1 MGKVLVV
8 DDEVD
13 ICTLLKLHLEKGG
26 QEVSYCLTIRDA
38 LKDLSVNAYDM
49 IFVDLNLTDGSGYD
63 LISGITDINRK
74 AAIIVISAYDSE
86 KQKALQAGA
95 SLFVPKP
102 FTNKSI
108 SDALQRLQSQTQQ
121 QQQP

>member
-13 ICTLLKLHLEKGG
+13 ICTLLKRQLEKGG
-26 QEVSYCLTIRDA
+26 QEVSYCLTIREA
-38 LKDLSVNAYDM
+38 LDVLARNSYDM

-63 LISGITDINRK
+63 LISSLGEGNRN
-74 AAIIVISAYDSE
+74 AAVIVISAYDSE

-95 SLFVPKP
+95 TLFVPKP

-108 SDALQRLQSQTQQ
+108 SDALQQLQAHNH
-121 QQQP
+121 QP

>member
-1 MGKVLVV
+1 MGRVLVV

-13 ICTLLKLHLEKGG
+13 ICTLLKRHLEKGG
-26 QEVSYCLTIRDA
+26 HEVSYFLTISDA
-38 LKDLSVNAYDM
+38 LKNLSTNSYDM

-63 LISGITDINRK
+63 LISGISDNNRN

-108 SDALQRLQSQTQQ
+108 TEALQRLQAQSQRT
-121 QQQP
+121 

>member
-13 ICTLLKLHLEKGG
+13 ICTLLKLHLEKSG
-26 QEVSYCLTIRDA
+26 QEVKYCLTIGEA

-63 LISGITDINRK
+63 LISGLSDNNRK
-74 AAIIVISAYDSE
+74 ASIIVISAYDSE

-95 SLFVPKP
+95 SMFVPKP

-108 SDALQRLQSQTQQ
+108 SEALRRLQAQTQSQ
-121 QQQP
+121 

>member
-13 ICTLLKLHLEKGG
+13 ICTLLKRQLEKGG
-26 QEVSYCLTIRDA
+26 QEVSYCLTIKDA
-38 LKDLSVNAYDM
+38 LENLSENSYDM
-49 IFVDLNLTDGSGYD
+49 IFVDLNLSDGSGYD
-63 LISGITDINRK
+63 LISSLGTKNSQ
-74 AAIIVISAYDSE
+74 ATIIVISAYDSE

-108 SDALQRLQSQTQQ
+108 SDALLRLQMQSP
-121 QQQP
+121 QP

>member
-13 ICTLLKLHLEKGG
+13 ICTLLKRHLEKGG
-26 QEVSYCLTIRDA
+26 QEVSYCLTIKDA
-38 LKDLSVNAYDM
+38 LKDLSINAYDM

-63 LISGITDINRK
+63 LISSLTDNNRN

-95 SLFVPKP
+95 TMFVPKP

-108 SDALQRLQSQTQQ
+108 SDALQRLRAQNNLQH
-121 QQQP
+121 

>member
-13 ICTLLKLHLEKGG
+13 ICTLLKRHLEKGG
-26 QEVSYCLTIRDA
+26 QQVSYCLSIKDA
-38 LKDLSVNAYDM
+38 LADLSTNSYDM

-63 LISGITDINRK
+63 LISSLSDGNRK

-95 SLFVPKP
+95 TLFVPKP

-108 SDALQRLQSQTQQ
+108 TEALQRLQAQNQQ
-121 QQQP
+121 ANL

>member
-13 ICTLLKLHLEKGG
+13 ICTLLKRHLEKGG

-38 LKDLSVNAYDM
+38 LKNLSVNAYDM

-108 SDALQRLQSQTQQ
+108 SEALQRLQTQN

>member
-13 ICTLLKLHLEKGG
+13 ICTLLKRQLEKSG
-26 QEVSYCLTIRDA
+26 QEVSYCLTIKEA
-38 LKDLSVNAYDM
+38 QQNLSTNSYDM

-63 LISGITDINRK
+63 VISSITEHNKNAR
-74 AAIIVISAYDSE
+74 IIVISAYDSE

-108 SDALQRLQSQTQQ
+108 NEALQRLQTQSL
-121 QQQP
+121 

>member
-1 MGKVLVV
+1 MGRVLVV

-13 ICTLLKLHLEKGG
+13 ICTLLKRQLEKGG
-26 QEVSYCLTIRDA
+26 LEVSYCLTIKEA
-38 LKDLSVNAYDM
+38 LNDLSVNAYDM

-63 LISGITDINRK
+63 LISGLTEINRN
-74 AAIIVISAYDSE
+74 ATIIVISAYDSE

-102 FTNKSI
+102 FTNKAI
-108 SDALQRLQSQTQQ
+108 SEALQRLQSQS
-121 QQQP
+121 QQP

>member
-26 QEVSYCLTIRDA
+26 QEVSYCLTIKDA
-38 LKDLSVNAYDM
+38 QETLSKNSYDM

-63 LISGITDINRK
+63 LISSINGKNRN
-74 AAIIVISAYDSE
+74 ASIIVISAYDSE
-86 KQKALQAGA
+86 RQKALQAGA

-108 SDALQRLQSQTQQ
+108 SEALQRLQAQN
-121 QQQP
+121 QQP

>member
-13 ICTLLKLHLEKGG
+13 ICTLLKRHLEKGG
-26 QEVSYCLTIRDA
+26 QEVSYCLTIKDA
-38 LKDLSVNAYDM
+38 LKDLSTNSYDM

-63 LISGITDINRK
+63 LISSLTDSNRN
-74 AAIIVISAYDSE
+74 ASIIVISAYDSE

-108 SDALQRLQSQTQQ
+108 SDALQRLQGQNHQQ
-121 QQQP
+121 S

>member
-13 ICTLLKLHLEKGG
+13 ICTLLKRQLEKGG
-26 QEVSYCLTIRDA
+26 QEVSYCLTIKEA
-38 LKDLSVNAYDM
+38 LDVLARNSYDM

-63 LISGITDINRK
+63 LISSLGGANRN

-95 SLFVPKP
+95 TLFVPKP

-108 SDALQRLQSQTQQ
+108 SDALQRLQAQNH
-121 QQQP
+121 QQP

>member
-108 SDALQRLQSQTQQ
+108 SDALQRLKSQN

>member
-1 MGKVLVV
+1 MGRVLVV

-13 ICTLLKLHLEKGG
+13 ICTLLKRHLEKGG
-26 QEVSYCLTIRDA
+26 QEVSYCLSIKDA
-38 LKDLSVNAYDM
+38 LADLSANSYDM

-63 LISGITDINRK
+63 LISSLSDGNRK
-74 AAIIVISAYDSE
+74 ATIIVISAYDSE

-95 SLFVPKP
+95 TLFVPKP

-108 SDALQRLQSQTQQ
+108 TEALQRLQAQS
-121 QQQP
+121 QQQPNL

>member
-13 ICTLLKLHLEKGG
+13 ICTLLKRHLEKGG
-26 QEVSYCLTIRDA
+26 QEVSYCLTIKDA
-38 LKDLSVNAYDM
+38 LKDLSTNSYDM

-63 LISGITDINRK
+63 LISSLTDTNRN

-86 KQKALQAGA
+86 KQKAMQAGA

-108 SDALQRLQSQTQQ
+108 SDALQRLQSPN